1 MKKMTATKA
10 MTHSEEELPVAKEY
24 LLIWN
29 NSRIAKIKELN
40 IKTVFFTE

>member
-1 MKKMTATKA
+1 MATKA
-10 MTHSEEELPVAKEY
+10 ITHSDEEFPLDREY

-29 NSRIAKIKELN
+29 NKRIARIRELN